1 MKQTN
6 VAVPAFRRAL
16 IASTTIALALA
27 LASPL
32 FAQAGL
38 AEREGRALRIGIIGS
53 GTMGGAIG
61 LLWAEAGHQILFSSR
76 NPHELMDLVQSAAPR
91 ASAGYADA
99 AAFFGDVILLA
110 VLDSAIAEVAA
121 DLVLRP
127 GTIVLHLSGSRG
139 IEALDCLPEGAVPGC
154 YHPLQSFAPQ
164 TDPALVV
171 PPYCLA
177 IEGPPAALS
186 AARALAEA
194 TGHPAVTLRP
204 GGKAAYHAAA
214 VLASNCLVA
223 LEAAATRVMGLAGAP
238 EEERWTLLW
247 PLVVGTLANL
257 KSGEFA
263 AAITGPVPRGD
274 AATVERNLAAIGDD
288 EAAAELYR
296 VLGRATLDLVR
307 DRLEPERA
315 SAVEK
320 LLRG

>member
-1 MKQTN
+1 
-6 VAVPAFRRAL
+6 VAILGAGR
-16 IASTTIALALA
+16 TGTALAREFVA
-27 LASPL
+27 ADIDVC
-32 FAQAGL
+32 GL
-38 AEREGRALRIGIIGS
+38 WNRS
-53 GTMGGAIG
+53 
-61 LLWAEAGHQILFSSR
+61 
-76 NPHELMDLVQSAAPR
+76 PR
-91 ASAGYADA
+91 ARPQGLEGILWSAGVPSPPPAVVDRA
-99 AAFFGDVILLA
+99 DVILLA